1 VTFKDLKKRV
11 SLVEATAQESKILE
25 RLRNKPFWIW
35 NVEEHKQEDYFI
47 RDVFVRQFG
56 TFLDMFSISFFNAS

>member
-11 SLVEATAQESKILE
+11 SLVEATTQESKILE